1 MFNKLIYF
9 IAGVIYLALCLI
21 CLSTITAFSQSLPK
35 SNSVYQPKKESYIK
49 YQTSIYTIV
58 YDTVMKAPLCATYKL
73 YMGGGDCSRKLLH
86 FKRAPGSA
94 TAADYAASGYDEG
107 HMVNA
112 EDFANN
118 CENEAKTFSFYNCA
132 PQTPQLN
139 RGIWKVKE
147 STTRGISQRDSL
159 NVIVGCLI
167 LNKHKVIGNG
177 VTIPY
182 YYYRIVQSMTTKE
195 ILSCALF
202 TNTTRPT
209 LQYVT
214 VDQLDELI
222 PFVLP
227 LLH

>member
-1 MFNKLIYF
+1 MFNSLIYF
-9 IAGVIYLALCLI
+9 ISGVIYFALCFV
-21 CLSTITAFSQSLPK
+21 CLSTISAFSQVLPNP
-35 SNSVYQPKKESYIK
+35 STVYQPKKESYIK

-147 STTRGISQRDSL
+147 SSTRELSQTDSL

-167 LNKHKVIGNG
+167 LKKHRVIGNS

-182 YYYRIVQSMTTKE
+182 YYYRIVQSMTTKK

-202 TNTTRPT
+202 TNTTQPT
-209 LQYVT
+209 LQNVSIN
-214 VDQLDELI
+214 QLNALI
-222 PFVLP
+222 PFKLP
-227 LLH
+227 IIH